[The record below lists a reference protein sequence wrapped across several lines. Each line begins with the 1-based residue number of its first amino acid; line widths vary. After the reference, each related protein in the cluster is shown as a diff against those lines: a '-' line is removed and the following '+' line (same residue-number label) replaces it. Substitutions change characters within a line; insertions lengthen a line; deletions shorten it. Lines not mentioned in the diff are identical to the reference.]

1 MQGFPLIIQGAS
13 TNNNTISGVISG
25 TAGGYLNKAG
35 TGTWSLSNTNTF
47 IGGVLFYNG
56 TLNINNAQALGT
68 VAGTFTIG
76 LPGNS
81 VILNNTS
88 GSAITTLDY
97 PIAWNRDFT
106 FTGTNDLNLGNGTV
120 TLNAS
125 RQATVSSG
133 TLTLGGTVSGSSYG
147 LTKAGAGELSFG
159 ANMATLHDLTI
170 SNGTFTST
178 SGILNLS
185 GTIENSGTFIHNNGT
200 VNFNGSLAQTIPAL
214 NYNSISATNAAGVS
228 LTGNTTLDGTL
239 TLANGALTVGANTLT
254 FQNSNTPISRTSGSI
269 TTTEYSNLVFGTPGN
284 TGGSAFAIPTG
295 TFTSAPSLNNL
306 TINRTNSLTWNNQ
319 MLSLKGI
326 LLCSNGTFNTNGNL
340 TLLST
345 ASQTALIDGTGS
357 GSVDGNISMQQYIAS
372 GFGYKYISSPFQA
385 ATVNELSDD
394 LDLAA
399 TFATVYA
406 YEEDNHSDSSGVARY
421 STGWIKYINS
431 SGILTPM
438 KGFAANLGAASAAK
452 TIAITGVVNNDLSSP
467 LTLYNH
473 NRQYTKGF
481 NLVGNPYPSPIDWN
495 ASSGW
500 TKTNIDN
507 AVYYF
512 DAGVSSQYTGT
523 YSSYANGVSS
533 NGTAV
538 NIIPAMQGFFVHV
551 TNGSYPV
558 TAYLGMGNQV
568 RVNNL
573 SSVFHKSADAEVKP
587 LVRLTA
593 EYDTEKITDAAVV
606 YFDEMATSVFD
617 TEFDALKLMNTDQG
631 VPNLYSV
638 TTETDR
644 LSISA
649 IPYPADST
657 TRIPLGLKTEKAD
670 WVTLNVTNIE
680 NIPSGLH
687 IYLEDA
693 LTGLVQDMQIN
704 PEYRVHIEKGILDSR
719 FTLIFSEKDL
729 VHAPTGTDTFFA
741 TVVNGRLSVTLDA
754 NSGNQS
760 QLMISNMPGQVM
772 HRENLYGSGAH
783 EINTQLPAGIYVL
796 TIYGQKGIC
805 SQKIYIPN

>member
-1 MQGFPLIIQGAS
+1 
-13 TNNNTISGVISG
+13 
-25 TAGGYLNKAG
+25 
-35 TGTWSLSNTNTF
+35 
-47 IGGVLFYNG
+47 
-56 TLNINNAQALGT
+56 
-68 VAGTFTIG
+68 
-76 LPGNS
+76 
-81 VILNNTS
+81 
-88 GSAITTLDY
+88 
-97 PIAWNRDFT
+97 
-106 FTGTNDLNLGNGTV
+106 
-120 TLNAS
+120 
-125 RQATVSSG
+125 
-133 TLTLGGTVSGSSYG
+133 
-147 LTKAGAGELSFG
+147 
-159 ANMATLHDLTI
+159 
-170 SNGTFTST
+170 
-178 SGILNLS
+178 
-185 GTIENSGTFIHNNGT
+185 
-200 VNFNGSLAQTIPAL
+200 
-214 NYNSISATNAAGVS
+214 
-228 LTGNTTLDGTL
+228 
-239 TLANGALTVGANTLT
+239 
-254 FQNSNTPISRTSGSI
+254 
-269 TTTEYSNLVFGTPGN
+269 
-284 TGGSAFAIPTG
+284 
-295 TFTSAPSLNNL
+295 
-306 TINRTNSLTWNNQ
+306 
-319 MLSLKGI
+319 
-326 LLCSNGTFNTNGNL
+326 
-340 TLLST
+340 
-345 ASQTALIDGTGS
+345 
-357 GSVDGNISMQQYIAS
+357 
-372 GFGYKYISSPFQA
+372 
-385 ATVNELSDD
+385 
-394 LDLAA
+394 
-399 TFATVYA
+399 
-406 YEEDNHSDSSGVARY
+406 
-421 STGWIKYINS
+421 
-431 SGILTPM
+431 M

-452 TIAITGVVNNDLSSP
+452 TIDITGVVNNGLSSP

-473 NRQYTKGF
+473 NSQYTKGF

-593 EYDTEKITDAAVV
+593 EYDTEKTKDAAVV

-617 TEFDALKLMNTDQG
+617 TEFDALKLMNTDIG

-649 IPYPADST
+649 IPYPADSS

-670 WVTLNVTNIE
+670 WVTLNVPNIE

-704 PEYRVHIEKGILDSR
+704 PEYRVHIEKGTLDSR
-719 FTLIFSEKDL
+719 FTLIFSDKDL

-772 HRENLYGSGAH
+772 HRENLYGSGTH
-783 EINTQLPAGIYVL
+783 EIDTQLPAGIYVL